1 LSQVSQDQFRY
12 IYISYIYILWM
23 YIMGWLYIIII
34 YMTYYIYIICIY
46 IYMWNDYTKSLSHSI
61 YIVWN
66 VYDQPSYHG
75 FQYGLMAWMRTYP
88 HDISGREDAVKA
100 SES

>member
-1 LSQVSQDQFRY
+1 MDVYYGMTIYHYYIYDLLYIYNMY
-12 IYISYIYILWM
+12 IYICGM
-23 YIMGWLYIIII
+23 II
-34 YMTYYIYIICIY
+34 
-46 IYMWNDYTKSLSHSI
+46 LSHSVTL